1 MYNIDIVFDYMSDQD
16 KSDLLFV
23 PGVPTNPELNSEIK
37 EVIDV
42 IAPVDAVTG
51 NRENPITKLLSGS
64 VSLLEKERI
73 LATLQQIP
81 SSSRNDMSDEDLA
94 ALLPSRYH
102 NTLTDFDFV
111 GMKYQEFIDGVNAA
125 QPIDNT
131 PVDNGSQSE

>member
-1 MYNIDIVFDYMSDQD
+1 MSYLDIVFGYMSDRD
-16 KSDLLFV
+16 KADLLFV
-23 PGVPTNPELNSEIK
+23 PGTPNNLELNSEIK

-51 NRENPITKLLSGS
+51 NRDNPITKLLSGS

-73 LATLQQIP
+73 LSTLQQIP
-81 SSSRNDMSDEDLA
+81 SSSRNDMSDEDLV

-111 GMKYQEFIDGVNAA
+111 GMKYQDFIDGVNAS
-125 QPIDNT
+125 QPADNSNDVST
-131 PVDNGSQSE
+131 AE

>member
-1 MYNIDIVFDYMSDQD
+1 MNNLDIIFSYMSDRD
-16 KSDLLFV
+16 KSDLLSL
-23 PGVPTNPELNSEIK
+23 PGTPINPELNTEIK

-42 IAPVDAVTG
+42 ISPVDAVTG

-73 LATLQQIP
+73 LSTLQEIP
-81 SSSRNDMSDEDLA
+81 SSSRNDMSDEDLV

-111 GMKYQEFIDGVNAA
+111 GMKYQEFIDGVNAS
-125 QPIDNT
+125 Q
-131 PVDNGSQSE
+131 PVDNGTDANTAE

>member
-1 MYNIDIVFDYMSDQD
+1 MNNLDLVFSYLSDRD
-16 KSDLLFV
+16 KSDLLSL
-23 PGVPTNPELNSEIK
+23 PGTPNNPELNTEIK

-42 IAPVDAVTG
+42 ISPVDAVTG

-73 LATLQQIP
+73 LSTLQEIP
-81 SSSRNDMSDEDLA
+81 SSSRNDMSDEDLV

-111 GMKYQEFIDGVNAA
+111 GMKYQEFIDGVNAS
-125 QPIDNT
+125 Q
-131 PVDNGSQSE
+131 PVDNGTDANTAE

>member
-1 MYNIDIVFDYMSDQD
+1 MNKLDIVFSYLSDRD
-16 KSDLLFV
+16 KSDLLFL
-23 PGVPTNPELNSEIK
+23 PGTPYNPELNTEIK

-42 IAPVDAVTG
+42 ISPVDAVTG

-73 LATLQQIP
+73 LATLQEIP
-81 SSSRNDMSDEDLA
+81 SSSRNDMSDEDLV

-111 GMKYQEFIDGVNAA
+111 GMKYQEFIEGVNAS
-125 QPIDNT
+125 Q
-131 PVDNGSQSE
+131 PVDNSSDVSTAE

>member
-1 MYNIDIVFDYMSDQD
+1 M
-16 KSDLLFV
+16 LHHLFV
-23 PGVPTNPELNSEIK
+23 FPHYSKEVLESLDVSVVRPELPSLNSEIS
-37 EVIDV
+37 EIIDV

-51 NRENPITKLLSGS
+51 NRENPVTKLLSGS
-64 VSLLEKERI
+64 ISVLEKERI
-73 LATLQQIP
+73 LSMMQKIP
-81 SSSRNDMSDEDLA
+81 SSSRNDMSDEDLV

-125 QPIDNT
+125 QPVDNS

>member
-1 MYNIDIVFDYMSDQD
+1 MNNLDIIFSYMSDRD
-16 KSDLLFV
+16 KSDLLSL
-23 PGVPTNPELNSEIK
+23 PGTPNNPELNTEIK

-42 IAPVDAVTG
+42 ISPVDAVTG

-73 LATLQQIP
+73 LSTLQEIP
-81 SSSRNDMSDEDLA
+81 SSSRNDMSDEDLV

-111 GMKYQEFIDGVNAA
+111 GMKYQEFIDGVNAS
-125 QPIDNT
+125 Q
-131 PVDNGSQSE
+131 PVDNGTDANTAE

>member
-1 MYNIDIVFDYMSDQD
+1 MYNLDIVFHYMSDQD

-23 PGVPTNPELNSEIK
+23 PGTPNNPELNSEIK

-42 IAPVDAVTG
+42 ISPVDAVTG

-64 VSLLEKERI
+64 VSMLEKERI

-81 SSSRNDMSDEDLA
+81 TSSRNDMSDEDLV

-111 GMKYQEFIDGVNAA
+111 GMKYQEFIDGVNAS
-125 QPIDNT
+125 Q
-131 PVDNGSQSE
+131 PVDNSTDVSSAE

>member
-1 MYNIDIVFDYMSDQD
+1 MSYLDIVFGYMSDRD
-16 KSDLLFV
+16 KADLLFV
-23 PGVPTNPELNSEIK
+23 PGTPINPELNSEIK

-73 LATLQQIP
+73 LSTLQQIP
-81 SSSRNDMSDEDLA
+81 SSSRNDMSDEDLV

-111 GMKYQEFIDGVNAA
+111 GMKYQDFIDGVNAS
-125 QPIDNT
+125 QPADNSNDVST
-131 PVDNGSQSE
+131 AE

>member
-23 PGVPTNPELNSEIK
+23 PGVPNNPELNLEIK

-73 LATLQQIP
+73 LATLQQVP

-125 QPIDNT
+125 QP
-131 PVDNGSQSE
+131 VDNLTDVSPAE

>member
-1 MYNIDIVFDYMSDQD
+1 MSDRD

-23 PGVPTNPELNSEIK
+23 PSTPNNPELNSEIK

-42 IAPVDAVTG
+42 ISPVDAVTG

-64 VSLLEKERI
+64 VSFLEKERI

-81 SSSRNDMSDEDLA
+81 SSSRNDMSDEDLV

-102 NTLTDFDFV
+102 NTLTDYDFV
-111 GMKYQEFIDGVNAA
+111 GMKYKEFIDGVNDA
-125 QPIDNT
+125 Q
-131 PVDNGSQSE
+131 PVDNSTDVSPAE

>member
-1 MYNIDIVFDYMSDQD
+1 MNNLDIVFSYMSDRD
-16 KSDLLFV
+16 KSDLLSL
-23 PGVPTNPELNSEIK
+23 PGTPDNPELNTEIK

-42 IAPVDAVTG
+42 ISPVDAFTG

-73 LATLQQIP
+73 LSTLQEIP
-81 SSSRNDMSDEDLA
+81 SSSRNDMSDEDLV

-111 GMKYQEFIDGVNAA
+111 GMKYQEFIDGVNAS
-125 QPIDNT
+125 Q
-131 PVDNGSQSE
+131 PVDNGTDVNTAE

>member
-1 MYNIDIVFDYMSDQD
+1 MYNLDIVFHYMSDRD

-23 PGVPTNPELNSEIK
+23 PSTPNNPELNSEIK

-42 IAPVDAVTG
+42 ISPVDAVTG

-64 VSLLEKERI
+64 VSFLEKERI

-81 SSSRNDMSDEDLA
+81 SSSRNDMSDEDLV

-102 NTLTDFDFV
+102 NTLTDYDFV
-111 GMKYQEFIDGVNAA
+111 GMKYKEFIDGVNDA
-125 QPIDNT
+125 Q
-131 PVDNGSQSE
+131 PVDNSTDVSPAE

>member
-1 MYNIDIVFDYMSDQD
+1 MNKLDIVFSYLSDRD
-16 KSDLLFV
+16 KSDLLSL
-23 PGVPTNPELNSEIK
+23 PGTPNNPELNTEIK

-42 IAPVDAVTG
+42 ISPVDAVTG

-73 LATLQQIP
+73 LSTLQEIP
-81 SSSRNDMSDEDLA
+81 SSSRNDMSDEDLV

-111 GMKYQEFIDGVNAA
+111 GMKYQEFIEGVNAS
-125 QPIDNT
+125 Q
-131 PVDNGSQSE
+131 PVDNGTDANTAE

>member
-1 MYNIDIVFDYMSDQD
+1 MSDRD
-16 KSDLLFV
+16 KSDLLSL
-23 PGVPTNPELNSEIK
+23 PGTPNNPELNMEIK

-42 IAPVDAVTG
+42 ISPVDAVTG

-73 LATLQQIP
+73 LSTLQEIP
-81 SSSRNDMSDEDLA
+81 SSSRNDMSDEDLV

-111 GMKYQEFIDGVNAA
+111 GMKYQEFIDGVNAS
-125 QPIDNT
+125 Q
-131 PVDNGSQSE
+131 PVDYGTDANTSE